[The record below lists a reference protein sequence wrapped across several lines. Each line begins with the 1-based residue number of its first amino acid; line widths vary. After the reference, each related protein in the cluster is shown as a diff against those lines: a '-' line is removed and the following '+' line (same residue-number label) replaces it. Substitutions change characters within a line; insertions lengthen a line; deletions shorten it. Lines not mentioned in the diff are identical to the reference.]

1 MGTLRLKRGTKTA
14 LQTNPGFTP
23 AEGELVY
30 TTDSKEVF
38 VGDGVTQGG
47 VPVSVSTQNLEDLG
61 NVQALAAQK
70 DQILVYNGSNWAAS
84 ANPALDLRGNIYADD
99 STLLVDAINGKIV
112 GPIETSSLTATNI
125 VGNLAGDTTGS
136 HTGSVVGN
144 VVGTLTGDLLGSV
157 FADDSTAMVD
167 AQNKTFLGTLIGVVQ
182 GQVTGDLTGSV
193 FADDS
198 SVMVDAINQN
208 IFAKDIQ
215 TVRVS
220 ANTGTLVLRET
231 STASNNRIEIKP
243 TRVSFKT
250 DSGSSEIQ
258 SENHDYV
265 IDREDNVTRL
275 NFTRISTDGSA
286 IPATTAITRLTFGR
300 KYGTDDAKVILTQ
313 SISEQQWTLT
323 PAPDGVIDYAKTL
336 RFHNQ
341 GKLGINGTVTAEPD
355 ANLHVTGNAKIEGGE
370 LLLGNMTTVERDAL
384 TPANGMMLYN
394 TTDNKFQGYE
404 NGAWVN
410 LI

>member
-99 STLLVDAINGKIV
+99 STLLVDAVNGKIV
-112 GPIETSSLTATNI
+112 GPVETSSVTATNI

-144 VVGTLTGDLLGSV
+144 VVGNTTGSHTGPVTGDVKGSV
-157 FADDSTAMVD
+157 FGDDSTAIVD
-167 AQNKTFLGTLIGVVQ
+167 AVDNSVIARVMKTDTMSSNITQAIDVDNSDLNVSKN
-182 GQVTGDLTGSV
+182 GDVPRFVLRRDETASLAQDQSCGR
-193 FADDS
+193 
-198 SVMVDAINQN
+198 IIWQ
-208 IFAKDIQ
+208 KDI
-215 TVRVS
+215 
-220 ANTGTLVLRET
+220 
-231 STASNNRIEIKP
+231 
-243 TRVSFKT
+243 
-250 DSGSSEIQ
+250 SGS
-258 SENHDYV
+258 
-265 IDREDNVTRL
+265 L
-275 NFTRISTDGSA
+275 
-286 IPATTAITRLTFGR
+286 TAIATMSV
-300 KYGTDDAKVILTQ
+300 A
-313 SISEQQWTLT
+313 EQQWNFIPSPAGT
-323 PAPDGVIDYAKTL
+323 PDYSKTL
-336 RFHNQ
+336 RFHRN
-341 GKLGINGTVTAEPD
+341 GKLGINGTLTAEPD
-355 ANLHVTGNAKIEGGE
+355 ANLHVTGNVKISGGE
-370 LLLGNMTTVERDAL
+370 LLLGNMTTTERDAL
-384 TPANGMMLYN
+384 TAANGMIIYN
-394 TTDNKFQGYE
+394 TTLNKFQGYE
-404 NGAWVN
+404 NGSWAN